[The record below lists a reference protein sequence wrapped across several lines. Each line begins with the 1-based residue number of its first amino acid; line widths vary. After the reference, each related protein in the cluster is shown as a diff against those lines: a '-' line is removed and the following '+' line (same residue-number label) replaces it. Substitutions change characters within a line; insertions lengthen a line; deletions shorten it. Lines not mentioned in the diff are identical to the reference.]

1 MPETPSHADPPVRRK
16 PLPVTITPGMLVV
29 DINDGIPGTIVG
41 ITQAYC
47 IYRLPETET
56 LVVAA
61 WRDLALGNV
70 CPADPLLPA
79 NVTESDRCNAQATVL
94 RELLALQQF
103 GLSAEQSTVLNELI
117 SKLTGEL

>member
-1 MPETPSHADPPVRRK
+1 MSQTPADPELPARRR
-16 PLPVTITPGMLVV
+16 PLPVTITPGMPVV

-56 LVVAA
+56 LVVAT
-61 WRDLALGNV
+61 WRDIALGNV
-70 CPADPLLPA
+70 CPADALLPA
-79 NVTESDRCNAQATVL
+79 DVTANDRRNAQATVL

-103 GLSAEQSTVLNELI
+103 GLSAAQTTVLDELVTE
-117 SKLTGEL
+117 LTDKS